1 MADTK
6 DLKSFG
12 QKCPCEFDSH
22 LWYNFVYT
30 KFFVVNELD
39 ILKFVDVEEET
50 KQTAKQTTRKMY
62 QKRK

>member
-1 MADTK
+1 MIILRRDGGMADTK

-22 LWYNFVYT
+22 LWYNFIYT

-39 ILKFVDVEEET
+39 VFIVIGL
-50 KQTAKQTTRKMY
+50 
-62 QKRK
+62 